1 MEKKNLRLW
10 LLRFCGILGAL
21 LETFGTWVFTAVI
34 VMGACFGLSCLCD
47 DFPLKST
54 DSIFLATSFCIAFLA
69 LVYVIVKN
77 TNWAKQIAEKCKDEI
92 DTKSLFLGFSV
103 FVSIVLC
110 VIAVGVY
117 RLYLVIV

>member
-1 MEKKNLRLW
+1 MKKNLRFW
-10 LLRFCGILGAL
+10 LLRFCGILGTL
-21 LETFGTWVFTAVI
+21 LETFGTWVFTAFF
-34 VMGACFGLSCLCD
+34 VMGACLGLSCLCD

-54 DSIFLATSFCIAFLA
+54 GDIFLATSFCIAFLA

-77 TNWAKQIAEKCKDEI
+77 TNWAQRIAEECEDEI

-110 VIAVGVY
+110 VIAVGAY
-117 RLYLVIV
+117 QLYCAII